1 MYLSIIPMMTQINLI
16 ALLIGLL
23 SIFSLLALINNFIF
37 RNPPSLKKT
46 FLISSIGL
54 VITGLFNIT
63 TILILSPILSLSIGI
78 SISGFFWIFI
88 IKSIYL
94 QSWIKSILTATLL
107 SLSLLITIFFI
118 TIYLSKILYF

>member
-1 MYLSIIPMMTQINLI
+1 MYLSIIPMMIKINLI

-23 SIFSLLALINNFIF
+23 STFSILYLINNFIS
-37 RNPPSLKKT
+37 RNHPSLKKL

-54 VITGLFNIT
+54 IITGLFNIT

-94 QSWIKSILTATLL
+94 QSWIKSILTAALL
-107 SLSLLITIFFI
+107 SLSLLVTIFFI

>member
-46 FLISSIGL
+46 FFVSSIGL

-88 IKSIYL
+88 IKTIYL

>member
-16 ALLIGLL
+16 ALSIGLL

-37 RNPPSLKKT
+37 RNPSSLKKT

>member
-46 FLISSIGL
+46 FFVSSIGL

-78 SISGFFWIFI
+78 SISGFFWIYI
-88 IKSIYL
+88 IKTIYL